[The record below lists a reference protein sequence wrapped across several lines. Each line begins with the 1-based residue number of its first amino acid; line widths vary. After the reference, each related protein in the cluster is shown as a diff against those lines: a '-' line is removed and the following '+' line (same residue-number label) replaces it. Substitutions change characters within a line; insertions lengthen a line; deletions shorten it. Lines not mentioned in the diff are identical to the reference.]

1 MISIYNKSNR
11 AIYSAYLRWWNESE
25 CCYDQEILEDVD
37 TDLAKK
43 WDPTIDM
50 YVMTHYELKEWRHLW
65 ADEVCCARLGTASLL
80 GRGDYQF
87 ECSMSHGVRWR
98 CKA

>member
-25 CCYDQEILEDVD
+25 CCYDQDILEDVD

-43 WDPTIDM
+43 WDSTIDM
-50 YVMTHYELKEWRHLW
+50 YVMNQAELVAWEDFWIEEVSDAIVSRSDLL
-65 ADEVCCARLGTASLL
+65 DE
-80 GRGDYQF
+80 GDYNF
-87 ECSMSHGVRWR
+87 CCVKED
-98 CKA
+98 

>member
-11 AIYSAYLRWWNESE
+11 AIYSAYLRLWNEEE
-25 CCYDQEILEDVD
+25 CCYDPDILEDVD

-50 YVMTHYELKEWRHLW
+50 FVMDQEELDEWCDFWHTEAECAMIGCYDLFDEGEYVFFCGKE
-65 ADEVCCARLGTASLL
+65 D
-80 GRGDYQF
+80 
-87 ECSMSHGVRWR
+87 
-98 CKA
+98 